1 MPKKRIP
8 GGERRDLILA
18 AARRVFSIHG
28 YHGAKTLQIAR
39 EAGVSEALV
48 YRHYASKLSM
58 YRAVLR
64 QIFREQDQNYAK
76 VGVMDPST
84 KGLVK
89 SLHLYFRSIVLDP
102 HGSGQEG
109 YRLTLA
115 SLAGDGYFASLL
127 YRRAQRRSMR
137 QIEAAHAAA
146 RAAGDLTGEA
156 LKIENVNMFIEH
168 IGTMM
173 NSIEVLDKASRP
185 YADEGEALA
194 RQAVWFCCRGLGLT
208 DAAIERNLRD
218 FDEGQAPRDQS
229 TAVKRL

>member
-1 MPKKRIP
+1 MSKKRIP
-8 GGERRDLILA
+8 GSERRDLILA

-39 EAGVSEALV
+39 EARVSEALV
-48 YRHYASKLSM
+48 YRHYPSKLSL

-64 QIFREQDQNYAK
+64 QIFREQDQNYAQ
-76 VGVMDPST
+76 VGVMEPST
-84 KGLVK
+84 KGLVS
-89 SLHLYFRSIVLDP
+89 SLHRYFRSIVLDP
-102 HGSGQEG
+102 HGPGQAG

-115 SLAGDGYFASLL
+115 SLAGDGYFASLI

-146 RAAGDLTGEA
+146 RASGDVVGEA

-173 NSIEVLDKASRP
+173 NSIELLDPASRP
-185 YADEGEALA
+185 YADEGEALVL
-194 RQAVWFCCRGLGLT
+194 QAVWFCCRGLGLT
-208 DAAIERNLRD
+208 DSSIARCLED
-218 FDEGQAPRDQS
+218 
-229 TAVKRL
+229 

>member
-1 MPKKRIP
+1 MAGKRIP
-8 GGERRDLILA
+8 GTERRDSILA
-18 AARRVFSIHG
+18 AARRVFSRSG

-48 YRHYASKLSM
+48 YRHFPSKLSL

-64 QIFREQDQNYAK
+64 QIFREQDQNYEQ
-76 VGVMDPST
+76 VGVVEAST
-84 KGLVK
+84 KGLVT
-89 SLHLYFRSIVLDP
+89 SLHRYFRGIVLDP
-102 HGSGQEG
+102 HGPAQAG

-146 RAAGDLTGEA
+146 RVAGDVVGEA

-173 NSIEVLDKASRP
+173 NSIEVLDPASRP
-185 YADEGEALA
+185 YADDGEALV
-194 RQAVWFCCRGLGLT
+194 RQALWFCCRGLGLT
-208 DAAIERNLRD
+208 DAAIARNLMD
-218 FDEGQAPRDQS
+218 
-229 TAVKRL
+229 

>member
-1 MPKKRIP
+1 MSKKRIP
-8 GGERRDLILA
+8 GNERRELILA
-18 AARRVFSIHG
+18 AARRVFSFNG

-48 YRHYASKLSM
+48 YRHYPSKLSL

-64 QIFREQDQNYAK
+64 QIFREQDQNYAQ
-76 VGVMDPST
+76 VGVMEPSSR
-84 KGLVK
+84 GLVK
-89 SLHLYFRSIVLDP
+89 SLYRYFQSIVLDP
-102 HGSGQEG
+102 HGPGQAG

-115 SLAGDGYFASLL
+115 SLAGDGYFAALI

-146 RAAGDLTGEA
+146 RAAGDVAGEA

-173 NSIEVLDKASRP
+173 NSIQVLDPASRP
-185 YADEGEALA
+185 YADDGEALV

-208 DAAIERNLRD
+208 DAAIARCLAE
-218 FDEGQAPRDQS
+218 
-229 TAVKRL
+229 